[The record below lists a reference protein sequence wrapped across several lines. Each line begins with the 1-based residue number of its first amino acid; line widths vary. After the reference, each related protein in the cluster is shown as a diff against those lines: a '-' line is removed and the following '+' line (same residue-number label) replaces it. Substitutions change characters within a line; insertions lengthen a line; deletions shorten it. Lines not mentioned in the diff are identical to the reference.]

1 MFHNQLLSV
10 STRAALMNLIV
21 SLKIIHLVQ
30 SYLSMHYRD
39 VILLRVKRNIN
50 LDEIDLS
57 TQLSDLILVKTIF
70 FYFQV
75 FSIINILLIIMAT
88 AVYGGSP
95 RHHNR
100 IMVSGNVG
108 SPNIITNSNSITT
121 HHHLPNAL
129 QQSTPVISATFNQSS
144 NIIFP
149 PTSYISSSN
158 PATLSSNHFAAHTLI
173 HHHNAHR
180 LSKRK
185 SAVELLAESK
195 PFYVKSETVLDR
207 QQQLNYRSGNSTSC
221 KYNFCNFIFCYLMQL
236 FYFRF

>member
-1 MFHNQLLSV
+1 MFSSIFRCLP
-10 STRAALMNLIV
+10 I
-21 SLKIIHLVQ
+21 
-30 SYLSMHYRD
+30 
-39 VILLRVKRNIN
+39 IN
-50 LDEIDLS
+50 L
-57 TQLSDLILVKTIF
+57 
-70 FYFQV
+70 
-75 FSIINILLIIMAT
+75 LLIIMAT

-100 IMVSGNVG
+100 ILVSGNVG
-108 SPNIITNSNSITT
+108 GPNIITNSNTITT

-129 QQSTPVISATFNQSS
+129 QQSTPIISATLNQSA

-158 PATLSSNHFAAHTLI
+158 PATLSSSQFAAHTLM
-173 HHHNAHR
+173 HHHNVHR

-185 SAVELLAESK
+185 SAVELLADSK

-221 KYNFCNFIFCYLMQL
+221 KYFAFLPLLRYNCFISACVPLTVW
-236 FYFRF
+236 R

>member
-1 MFHNQLLSV
+1 MFSSIFRCLP
-10 STRAALMNLIV
+10 I
-21 SLKIIHLVQ
+21 
-30 SYLSMHYRD
+30 
-39 VILLRVKRNIN
+39 IN
-50 LDEIDLS
+50 L
-57 TQLSDLILVKTIF
+57 
-70 FYFQV
+70 
-75 FSIINILLIIMAT
+75 LLIIMAT

-100 IMVSGNVG
+100 ILVSGNVG
-108 SPNIITNSNSITT
+108 GPNIITNSNTITT

-129 QQSTPVISATFNQSS
+129 QQSTPIISATLNQSA

-158 PATLSSNHFAAHTLI
+158 PATLSSSQFAAHTLM
-173 HHHNAHR
+173 HHHNVHR

-221 KYNFCNFIFCYLMQL
+221 KYFAFLPLLRYNCFISACVPLTVW
-236 FYFRF
+236 R